1 MAASSV
7 THSVRSLLDRCKAML
22 NFKSLRGRITAF
34 TEVPENRCLMSATST
49 PAPLYGSVT
58 FDFGTD
64 QSPVELGAIQVSS
77 TIRYSPQRGYGMT
90 SSVSDVDR
98 GRDDDLNRDF
108 VEGRTVSFR
117 VDVPNGI
124 YQVEPGIGDRLRLRD
139 RVQISLNGEVRDLV
153 TTLGGARR
161 RFPVTPWL

>member
-22 NFKSLRGRITAF
+22 NFNPPARRKSLRGRITAF

-77 TIRYSPQRGYGMT
+77 TIRS
-90 SSVSDVDR
+90 
-98 GRDDDLNRDF
+98 
-108 VEGRTVSFR
+108 TVKFA
-117 VDVPNGI
+117 I
-124 YQVEPGIGDRLRLRD
+124 
-139 RVQISLNGEVRDLV
+139 
-153 TTLGGARR
+153 
-161 RFPVTPWL
+161 W